1 MGAFVTYF
9 DWREALRL
17 AVEGL
22 AFLVTLATV
31 LTALTPTRWEAEW
44 LDRLFRILNLIA
56 GNVGQNKNADDR

>member
-9 DWREALRL
+9 DWREAVCL

-22 AFLVTLATV
+22 VFLVTLATV
-31 LTALTPTRWEAEW
+31 ITALTPTRWEADW
-44 LDRLFRILNLIA
+44 LDRLFRLLNLIA